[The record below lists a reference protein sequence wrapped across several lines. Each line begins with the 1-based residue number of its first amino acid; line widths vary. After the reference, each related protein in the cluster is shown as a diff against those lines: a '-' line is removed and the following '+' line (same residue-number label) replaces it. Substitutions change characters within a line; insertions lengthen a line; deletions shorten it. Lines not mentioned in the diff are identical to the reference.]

1 MIIRNNFKLT
11 ITAVLLL
18 AGVLCSSAQISYPKQ
33 EPYQLTTAMKGVKR
47 STDIVAVALPA
58 AALIGT
64 LCMRDWQG
72 LLQGVETAA
81 VTAAF
86 TYALKYACREQRPDR
101 TDFHSFP
108 SGHTAVTFATST
120 YLTRRY
126 GWKFGVPAYVLS
138 TYVAWGRCFSR
149 RHYVWDCVVGA
160 AIGAGSA
167 LIFTTPF
174 ARKHDL
180 QVAPIAD
187 ERTKNIGLYASFSF

>member
-1 MIIRNNFKLT
+1 MRSYRLIGI
-11 ITAVLLL
+11 VSLLL
-18 AGVLCSSAQISYPKQ
+18 GGVLCSSAQVTYPKQ
-33 EPYQLTTAMKGVKR
+33 EPYQLTKAMKGVKR

-64 LCMRDWQG
+64 LCARDWEG

-86 TYALKYACREQRPDR
+86 TYALKYASREERPDR
-101 TDFHSFP
+101 SDLHSFP
-108 SGHTAVTFATST
+108 SGHTAVSFATST

-126 GWKFGVPAYVLS
+126 GWKFGVPAYIAS

-149 RHYVWDCVVGA
+149 QHYVWDCVVGA

-174 ARKHDL
+174 ARKHDV
-180 QVAPIAD
+180 QIAPVAD
-187 ERTKNIGLYASFSF
+187 ERTKNMGVYASFTF

>member
-1 MIIRNNFKLT
+1 MRSYRLIGIV
-11 ITAVLLL
+11 VLLL
-18 AGVLCSSAQISYPKQ
+18 GGVLSSSAQVSYPEQ
-33 EPYQLTTAMKGVKR
+33 EPYQLTKAMKGVKR

-64 LCMRDWQG
+64 LCARDWEG

-86 TYALKYACREQRPDR
+86 TYALKYASREERPDHS
-101 TDFHSFP
+101 DLHSFP
-108 SGHTAVTFATST
+108 SGHTAVSFATST

-126 GWKFGVPAYVLS
+126 GWKFGVPAYIAS

-149 RHYVWDCVVGA
+149 QHYVWDCVVGA

-174 ARKHDL
+174 ARKHDV
-180 QVAPIAD
+180 QIAPVAD
-187 ERTKNIGLYASFSF
+187 ERTKNMGVYASFTF

>member
-1 MIIRNNFKLT
+1 MRSYRLIGIV
-11 ITAVLLL
+11 VLLL
-18 AGVLCSSAQISYPKQ
+18 GGVLSSSAQVSYPKQ
-33 EPYQLTTAMKGVKR
+33 EPYQLTKAMKGVKR

-58 AALIGT
+58 AALVGT
-64 LCMRDWQG
+64 LCARDWEG

-86 TYALKYACREQRPDR
+86 TYALKYATREERPDR
-101 TDFHSFP
+101 SDLHSFP
-108 SGHTAVTFATST
+108 SGHTAVSFAAST

-126 GWKFGVPAYVLS
+126 GWKFGVPAYIAS

-149 RHYVWDCVVGA
+149 QHYVWDCVVGA

-174 ARKHDL
+174 SRRHDV
-180 QVAPIAD
+180 QISPVAD
-187 ERTKNIGLYASFSF
+187 ERTKNIGVYASFTF

>member
-1 MIIRNNFKLT
+1 MRSYRLIGIV
-11 ITAVLLL
+11 ALLL
-18 AGVLCSSAQISYPKQ
+18 GGVLCSSAQVTYPKQ
-33 EPYQLTTAMKGVKR
+33 EPYQLTKAMKGVKR
-47 STDIVAVALPA
+47 STDVVAVALPA

-64 LCMRDWQG
+64 LCARDWEG

-86 TYALKYACREQRPDR
+86 TYALKYASREERPDR
-101 TDFHSFP
+101 SDLHSFP
-108 SGHTAVTFATST
+108 SGHTAVSFATST

-126 GWKFGVPAYVLS
+126 GWKFGVPAYIAS

-149 RHYVWDCVVGA
+149 QHYVWDCVVGA

-174 ARKHDL
+174 ARKHDV
-180 QVAPIAD
+180 QIAPVAD
-187 ERTKNIGLYASFSF
+187 ERTKNMGVYASFTF

>member
-1 MIIRNNFKLT
+1 MKSSRLIFT
-11 ITAVLLL
+11 VVLLL
-18 AGVLCSSAQISYPKQ
+18 TGVLCSSAQITYPRQ
-33 EPYQLTTAMKGVKR
+33 EPYHLSKAMKGVKL

-58 AALIGT
+58 ATLIGT
-64 LCMRDWQG
+64 LCAQDWEG

-86 TYALKYACREQRPDR
+86 TYALKYACREERPDR
-101 TDFHSFP
+101 SDLHSFP
-108 SGHTAVTFATST
+108 SGHTAVSFATST

-126 GWKFGVPAYVLS
+126 GWKFGVPAYIAS

-149 RHYVWDCVVGA
+149 QHYVWDCVVGA

-174 ARKHDL
+174 ARKHDV
-180 QVAPIAD
+180 QIAPVAD
-187 ERTKNIGLYASFSF
+187 ERTKNIGVYASFTF

>member
-1 MIIRNNFKLT
+1 MRSYRLIGIV
-11 ITAVLLL
+11 ALLL
-18 AGVLCSSAQISYPKQ
+18 GCVLCSSAQVVYPEQ
-33 EPYQLTTAMKGVKR
+33 EPYQLTKAMKGVKR

-58 AALIGT
+58 AALVGT
-64 LCMRDWQG
+64 LCARDWEG

-86 TYALKYACREQRPDR
+86 TYALKYATREERPDR
-101 TDFHSFP
+101 SDLHSFP
-108 SGHTAVTFATST
+108 SGHTAVSFAAST

-126 GWKFGVPAYVLS
+126 GWKFGVPVYIAS

-149 RHYVWDCVVGA
+149 QHYVWDCVVGA

-174 ARKHDL
+174 ARRHDV
-180 QVAPIAD
+180 QISPVAD
-187 ERTKNIGLYASFSF
+187 ERTKNIGVYASFTF

>member
-1 MIIRNNFKLT
+1 MRSYRLIGIV
-11 ITAVLLL
+11 VLLL
-18 AGVLCSSAQISYPKQ
+18 GGVLSSSAQVSYPEQ
-33 EPYQLTTAMKGVKR
+33 EPYQLTKAMKGVKR

-58 AALIGT
+58 AALVGT
-64 LCMRDWQG
+64 LCARDWEG

-86 TYALKYACREQRPDR
+86 TYALKYATREERPDR
-101 TDFHSFP
+101 SDLHSFP
-108 SGHTAVTFATST
+108 SGHTAVSFAAST

-126 GWKFGVPAYVLS
+126 GWKSGVPAYIAS

-149 RHYVWDCVVGA
+149 QHYVWDCVVGA

-174 ARKHDL
+174 ARRHDV
-180 QVAPIAD
+180 QISPVAD
-187 ERTKNIGLYASFSF
+187 ERTKNIGVYASFTF

>member
-1 MIIRNNFKLT
+1 MRSYRLIGIV
-11 ITAVLLL
+11 VLLL
-18 AGVLCSSAQISYPKQ
+18 GGVLSSSAQVSYPEQ
-33 EPYQLTTAMKGVKR
+33 EPYQLTKAMKGVKR

-58 AALIGT
+58 AALVGT
-64 LCMRDWQG
+64 LCARDWEG

-86 TYALKYACREQRPDR
+86 TYALKYATREERPDR
-101 TDFHSFP
+101 SDLHSFP
-108 SGHTAVTFATST
+108 SGHTAVSFAAST

-126 GWKFGVPAYVLS
+126 GWKFGVPAYIAS

-149 RHYVWDCVVGA
+149 QHYVWDCVVGA

-174 ARKHDL
+174 ARRHDV
-180 QVAPIAD
+180 QISPVAD
-187 ERTKNIGLYASFSF
+187 ERTKNIGVYASFTF

>member
-1 MIIRNNFKLT
+1 MVSLGIGAYGQYTIPPQPTYELT
-11 ITAVLLL
+11 S
-18 AGVLCSSAQISYPKQ
+18 G
-33 EPYQLTTAMKGVKR
+33 MKGVKR
-47 STDIVAVALPA
+47 STDIVALALPA

-86 TYALKYACREQRPDR
+86 TLGLKYAVKERRPDGS
-101 TDFHSFP
+101 DYHSFP
-108 SGHTAVTFATST
+108 SGHTSVSFATAT
-120 YLTRRY
+120 YLQRRY
-126 GWKFGVPAYVLS
+126 GWKFGVPAYILS

-149 RHYVWDCVVGA
+149 QHYVWDCVVGA

-174 ARKHDL
+174 AKKHNL
-180 QVAPIAD
+180 QLAPTSD
-187 ERTKNIGLYASFSF
+187 GRSIGMYASFEF

>member
-1 MIIRNNFKLT
+1 LIGIV
-11 ITAVLLL
+11 VLLL
-18 AGVLCSSAQISYPKQ
+18 GGVLSSSAQVSYPEQ
-33 EPYQLTTAMKGVKR
+33 EPYQLTKAMKGVKR

-58 AALIGT
+58 AALVGT
-64 LCMRDWQG
+64 LCARDWEG

-86 TYALKYACREQRPDR
+86 TYALKYATREERPDR
-101 TDFHSFP
+101 SDLHSFP
-108 SGHTAVTFATST
+108 SGHTAVSFAAST

-126 GWKFGVPAYVLS
+126 GWKFGVPAYIAS

-149 RHYVWDCVVGA
+149 QHYVWDCVVGA

-174 ARKHDL
+174 ARRHDV
-180 QVAPIAD
+180 QISPVAD
-187 ERTKNIGLYASFSF
+187 ERTKNIGVYASFTF

>member
-1 MIIRNNFKLT
+1 MRSYRLIGIV
-11 ITAVLLL
+11 ALLL
-18 AGVLCSSAQISYPKQ
+18 GGVLCSSAQVTYPKQ
-33 EPYQLTTAMKGVKR
+33 EPYQLTKAMKGVKR

-64 LCMRDWQG
+64 LCARDWEG

-86 TYALKYACREQRPDR
+86 TYALKYASREERPDHS
-101 TDFHSFP
+101 DLQSFP
-108 SGHTAVTFATST
+108 SGHTAVSFATST

-126 GWKFGVPAYVLS
+126 GWKFGVPAYIAS

-149 RHYVWDCVVGA
+149 QHYVWDCVVGA

-174 ARKHDL
+174 ARKHDV
-180 QVAPIAD
+180 QIAPVAD
-187 ERTKNIGLYASFSF
+187 ERTKNMGVYASFTF

>member
-1 MIIRNNFKLT
+1 MTK
-11 ITAVLLL
+11 
-18 AGVLCSSAQISYPKQ
+18 
-33 EPYQLTTAMKGVKR
+33 AMKGVKR

-58 AALIGT
+58 AALVGT
-64 LCMRDWQG
+64 LCARDWEG

-86 TYALKYACREQRPDR
+86 TYALKYATREERPDR
-101 TDFHSFP
+101 SDLHSFP
-108 SGHTAVTFATST
+108 SGHTAVSFAAST

-126 GWKFGVPAYVLS
+126 GWKFGVPAYIAS

-149 RHYVWDCVVGA
+149 QHYVWDCVVGA

-174 ARKHDL
+174 ARRHDV
-180 QVAPIAD
+180 QISPVAD
-187 ERTKNIGLYASFSF
+187 ERTKNIGVYASFTF

>member
-1 MIIRNNFKLT
+1 MRSYRLIGIV
-11 ITAVLLL
+11 VLLL
-18 AGVLCSSAQISYPKQ
+18 GGVLSSSAQVSYPEQ
-33 EPYQLTTAMKGVKR
+33 EPYQLTKAMKGVKR

-58 AALIGT
+58 AALVGT
-64 LCMRDWQG
+64 LCARDWEG

-86 TYALKYACREQRPDR
+86 TYALKYATREERPDR
-101 TDFHSFP
+101 SDLHSFP
-108 SGHTAVTFATST
+108 SGHTAVSFATST

-126 GWKFGVPAYVLS
+126 GWKFGVPAYIAS

-149 RHYVWDCVVGA
+149 QHYVWDCVVGA

-174 ARKHDL
+174 ARKHDV
-180 QVAPIAD
+180 QIAPVAD
-187 ERTKNIGLYASFSF
+187 ERTKNMGVYASFTF

>member
-1 MIIRNNFKLT
+1 MRSYRLIGIV
-11 ITAVLLL
+11 VLLL
-18 AGVLCSSAQISYPKQ
+18 GGVLSSSAQVSYPEQ
-33 EPYQLTTAMKGVKR
+33 EPYQLTKAMKGVKR

-58 AALIGT
+58 AALVGT
-64 LCMRDWQG
+64 LCACDWEG

-86 TYALKYACREQRPDR
+86 TYALKYATREERPDR
-101 TDFHSFP
+101 SDLHSFP
-108 SGHTAVTFATST
+108 SGHTAVSFAAST

-126 GWKFGVPAYVLS
+126 GWKFGVPAYIAS

-149 RHYVWDCVVGA
+149 QHYVWDCVVGA

-174 ARKHDL
+174 ARRHDV
-180 QVAPIAD
+180 QISPVAD
-187 ERTKNIGLYASFSF
+187 ERTKNIGVYASFTF

>member
-1 MIIRNNFKLT
+1 MRSYRLIGI
-11 ITAVLLL
+11 VSLLL
-18 AGVLCSSAQISYPKQ
+18 GGVLCSLAQVTYPKQ
-33 EPYQLTTAMKGVKR
+33 EPYQLTKAMKGVKR

-64 LCMRDWQG
+64 LCARDWEG

-86 TYALKYACREQRPDR
+86 TYALKYASREERPDR
-101 TDFHSFP
+101 SDLHSFP
-108 SGHTAVTFATST
+108 SGHTAVSFATST

-126 GWKFGVPAYVLS
+126 GWKFGVPAYIAS

-149 RHYVWDCVVGA
+149 QHYVWDCVVGA

-174 ARKHDL
+174 ARKHDV
-180 QVAPIAD
+180 QIAPVAD
-187 ERTKNIGLYASFSF
+187 ERTKNMGVYASFTF

>member
-1 MIIRNNFKLT
+1 MMKNFRYIVT
-11 ITAVLLL
+11 VVLLL
-18 AGVLCSSAQISYPKQ
+18 TGILCSSAQITYPRQ
-33 EPYQLTTAMKGVKR
+33 EPYQLTKAMRGVKT
-47 STDIVAVALPA
+47 STDIVAVTLPV

-64 LCMRDWQG
+64 LCARDWEG

-86 TYALKYACREQRPDR
+86 TYGLKYACREERPDR
-101 TDFHSFP
+101 SDLHSFP
-108 SGHTAVTFATST
+108 SGHTAVSFATST

-126 GWKFGVPAYVLS
+126 GWKFGVPAYIAS

-149 RHYVWDCVVGA
+149 QHFVWDCVVGA

-174 ARKHDL
+174 ARKHDV
-180 QVAPIAD
+180 QIAPVAD
-187 ERTKNIGLYASFSF
+187 ERTKNIGVYASFTF